1 MREPNEVWDV
11 MEECFGPVRTK
22 SERMRRGKAVS
33 ELRAATVTAAELR
46 IAYAYCER
54 RFTHFSEFALCNWIS
69 RALKEH
75 SESQDSR
82 DTFLRLLRK
91 EEK

>member
-1 MREPNEVWDV
+1 MRERDEVWDV
-11 MEECFGPVRTK
+11 MEECFGQVRTK
-22 SERMRRGKAVS
+22 SERMRRGKAVA
-33 ELRAATVTAAELR
+33 ELHQADVTAEELR
-46 IAYAYCER
+46 IAYAYCQK

-82 DTFLRLLRK
+82 ETFLRLLNK
-91 EEK
+91 DTK